1 MLSINEINLLKAQN
15 EGLRKQN
22 KNLQKQVY
30 IINRVYELCNEP
42 VDNIAIVDF
51 QERIKAIIDGK
62 AQ

>member
-42 VDNIAIVDF
+42 ADNIAVVNF
-51 QERIKAIIDGK
+51 QERVKAIIDGK